1 MAFLHNKLILLT
13 RDVIRDFFLTRLKTK
28 TSPSQPNPLVVV
40 MAQPG
45 ALLAH
50 KLISPYPGK

>member
-1 MAFLHNKLILLT
+1 MAFLHNKLIILA
-13 RDVIRDFFLTRLKTK
+13 RDVIRDFVRDPTEDQDVTLAA
-28 TSPSQPNPLVVV
+28 QLVVV